1 MSFRCVPC
9 SVDRLLIELKYTGIK
24 SDESIRYH
32 YQEVTRPSSTWSW
45 SLLESDSLSNEK
57 FMPKFDVAVPLVAG
71 APIVMFINIYAGD
84 SPIRKTCNF
93 DEPLNHIL
101 KVMDGC
107 MHIFCLVSIKT
118 HKIRMLK
125 LQPSPFFTDSLHEA

>member
-1 MSFRCVPC
+1 MSCHN
-9 SVDRLLIELKYTGIK
+9 GHK
-24 SDESIRYH
+24 SN
-32 YQEVTRPSSTWSW
+32 RPDTITPD
-45 SLLESDSLSNEK
+45 L
-57 FMPKFDVAVPLVAG
+57 AG

-93 DEPLNHIL
+93 DKPLNHIL

-118 HKIRMLK
+118 HKIRMLE